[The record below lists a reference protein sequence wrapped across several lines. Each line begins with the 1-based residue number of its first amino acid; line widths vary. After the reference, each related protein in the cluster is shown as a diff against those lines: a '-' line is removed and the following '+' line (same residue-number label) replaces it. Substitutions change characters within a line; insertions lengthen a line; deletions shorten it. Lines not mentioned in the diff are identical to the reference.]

1 MELVNLDAKGEGSGI
16 GHGTQTLTPPAK
28 EAPAPEAIEEERR
41 RNCARQILE
50 LQRMIAEMSACKPDC
65 TCTYWCVSL
74 SLSSKVS
81 VHLHEYPDLTC
92 SQPNSLVYPVL
103 LFLFCSRPDLDL
115 ERLRE
120 KGLIEIHDGKDYVR
134 YRRNLLEV
142 FAVKFMD
149 FVDSGGQVR
158 GNMRIPV
165 MYGDYRLFGR
175 ATDELP
181 CIVIDPFVRNIICF

>member
-1 MELVNLDAKGEGSGI
+1 M
-16 GHGTQTLTPPAK
+16 
-28 EAPAPEAIEEERR
+28 
-41 RNCARQILE
+41 
-50 LQRMIAEMSACKPDC
+50 
-65 TCTYWCVSL
+65 
-74 SLSSKVS
+74 
-81 VHLHEYPDLTC
+81 
-92 SQPNSLVYPVL
+92 L

-149 FVDSGGQVR
+149 FVGSGGQVR

-165 MYGDYRLFGR
+165 MYGDYCLFGPD
-175 ATDELP
+175 TDELP
-181 CIVIDPFVRNIICF
+181 CIVIDPFVRNLYVFSLSCCLLSCPEY